1 MLWLDL
7 SRCKVFEDRLIITE
21 GLSSSTTISAGT
33 LRPLRQLS
41 AYRPSL
47 FLNQTTDYSAELEAR
62 EEILARIMDLA
73 KQLGSILPFP
83 TRTLVIEAPPRRICR
98 WREEPSAPSS
108 VAAD

>member
-62 EEILARIMDLA
+62 EEILARIMDLV
-73 KQLGSILPFP
+73 KQLGIDFAFPDAYAGDRGTPQEDLPVA
-83 TRTLVIEAPPRRICR
+83 RGALGAVLGRR
-98 WREEPSAPSS
+98 
-108 VAAD
+108 